1 MVTVARLTMLSAVL
15 ATIYAVH
22 AVLAEEQAPD
32 WLGSLDDDEAISFM
46 QSRSVLKSGPY
57 KLLSDAAS
65 ELLDA
70 TSFSQAN
77 LEVMPPEAP
86 QHEVAVE
93 MVSKESA
100 VVREEVSEAVPVFMK
115 QEMDWGEH
123 HNEDTCS
130 LEGLSPGVCAIAAL
144 AQPAAAAVANEAA
157 AGSSLDFL
165 SPGRLEQ
172 ALFKELEAAMAGTHG
187 GFTGAHLQ
195 ELESE
200 LSGLF
205 AALPKNEH
213 GRLDHATARY
223 ALHQHFLRQHAW
235 YIRSL
240 NPVGEAQTPASP
252 GEALRGQ
259 VPAHLQRL
267 LEKQQ
272 EGRGLGLAE
281 LAALVATLEHLIQ
294 GDVGERLK
302 AAYAAHGLRA
312 NGTASGPEVA
322 NALET
327 FMAHFLSLEHRSG
340 YALTP
345 KQAQEE
351 REVVKGYSGWPAV
364 VELVHEAVQK
374 KLPESQGAPVPFADA
389 LAAAKEV
396 MHAFEFRS
404 AGDCREIKQELAA
417 MPGGT
422 VGGVF
427 LADLHRKAL
436 EGAMLF
442 AESTEYL
449 ATLGALDESEPGR
462 PRVLVPN
469 YVYSPSNCLGTTSFF
484 DMCCPNECEAL
495 LERLEHRLHA
505 PEVAPADVAE
515 LLTEVR
521 GQDAL
526 SGLVLSELD
535 SLAYAREGRVALHG
549 LAFAQWLHR
558 AFPHECPRPRAE
570 DFTGARGAE
579 VPDAERDF
587 QPVAQLEF
595 ILASKAELLAELR
608 QEEMAVLVPP
618 PPVDN
623 SSRAGATLADGSLQ
637 ADKFEGLVAQ
647 RLAAATGL
655 KLAKGLDATSLAQT
669 QAKVAHVEAAEQLE
683 QEDNIA
689 ATPKSGLNVKGLQ

>member
-1 MVTVARLTMLSAVL
+1 L
-15 ATIYAVH
+15 I
-22 AVLAEEQAPD
+22 EQR
-32 WLGSLDDDEAISFM
+32 LGS
-46 QSRSVLKSGPY
+46 
-57 KLLSDAAS
+57 
-65 ELLDA
+65 
-70 TSFSQAN
+70 
-77 LEVMPPEAP
+77 
-86 QHEVAVE
+86 
-93 MVSKESA
+93 
-100 VVREEVSEAVPVFMK
+100 
-115 QEMDWGEH
+115 
-123 HNEDTCS
+123 
-130 LEGLSPGVCAIAAL
+130 
-144 AQPAAAAVANEAA
+144 
-157 AGSSLDFL
+157 
-165 SPGRLEQ
+165 
-172 ALFKELEAAMAGTHG
+172 
-187 GFTGAHLQ
+187 
-195 ELESE
+195 
-200 LSGLF
+200 
-205 AALPKNEH
+205 
-213 GRLDHATARY
+213 
-223 ALHQHFLRQHAW
+223 
-235 YIRSL
+235 
-240 NPVGEAQTPASP
+240 
-252 GEALRGQ
+252 
-259 VPAHLQRL
+259 
-267 LEKQQ
+267 
-272 EGRGLGLAE
+272 RGLGLHE

-294 GDVGERLK
+294 GDMGERLK
-302 AAYAAHGLRA
+302 AAYAVHNLLPTTVA
-312 NGTASGPEVA
+312 TAMDIAEV
-322 NALET
+322 LKT
-327 FMAHFLSLEHRSG
+327 FMAHFLSLMHRSG
-340 YALTP
+340 YAMTP
-345 KQAQEE
+345 RQASQERLDIE
-351 REVVKGYSGWPAV
+351 AAYAGWQRIIDEVEAAV
-364 VELVHEAVQK
+364 RRALIVEGPDQPLLGFDE
-374 KLPESQGAPVPFADA
+374 A
-389 LAAAKEV
+389 LAAAREV
-396 MHAFEFRS
+396 MERYEFNS
-404 AGDCREIKQELAA
+404 ARECRDIKQELIA
-417 MPGGT
+417 MPGGDT
-422 VGGVF
+422 GRVR

-436 EGAMLF
+436 QGQMQF
-442 AESTEYL
+442 GESTEYL
-449 ATLGALDESEPGR
+449 SALGALDETGPGA
-462 PRVLVPN
+462 PSVLVPN
-469 YVYSPSNCLGTTSFF
+469 YVYSPSNCLGTTSFY